1 MEFSF
6 RMYDFLASSDSA
18 KTAPEQALLW
28 FSCTCRHGWSDL
40 IQKSWKCQG
49 ELRSCPYRCMCA
61 HLFARGVRRSHATGF
76 DRVIEYES
84 TKVRTSFA
92 SDGRIVSKF
101 TSFLS
106 LIDVYRYS
114 IANAYIYLG
123 VVCRIQLCCWKQNVF
138 CYKALFCQVGPFRTL
153 AEISQNNLPPW
164 RSPRITMDNYG
175 QLEWEVRMMPNS
187 CCSGAPMLCALC
199 TSWSANWLSTS
210 SGAANRW
217 FAWVNF
223 PKCWF
228 SRHQKRNLIWCNVH
242 IMRFMVSYRNFPK
255 VSACTVVNPRTR
267 PACGAGAVLAK
278 DQSFVSRLGNLLFN
292 SQTTQTWVWLEKG
305 ASMDLQRTH
314 KWFVIYIY
322 IYLSESTIQKLKVR
336 LQ

>member
-1 MEFSF
+1 MDNWSEKCEWCQIVAVQVPQCYAPSA
-6 RMYDFLASSDSA
+6 RVGAQIDSA
-18 KTAPEQALLW
+18 
-28 FSCTCRHGWSDL
+28 H
-40 IQKSWKCQG
+40 
-49 ELRSCPYRCMCA
+49 
-61 HLFARGVRRSHATGF
+61 
-76 DRVIEYES
+76 
-84 TKVRTSFA
+84 
-92 SDGRIVSKF
+92 
-101 TSFLS
+101 
-106 LIDVYRYS
+106 
-114 IANAYIYLG
+114 
-123 VVCRIQLCCWKQNVF
+123 
-138 CYKALFCQVGPFRTL
+138 
-153 AEISQNNLPPW
+153 PP
-164 RSPRITMDNYG
+164 
-175 QLEWEVRMMPNS
+175 
-187 CCSGAPMLCALC
+187 
-199 TSWSANWLSTS
+199 
-210 SGAANRW
+210 GAANRW

-242 IMRFMVSYRNFPK
+242 VMRFMVSCRNFPK

-322 IYLSESTIQKLKVR
+322 LSESTIQKLKVR

>member
-1 MEFSF
+1 V
-6 RMYDFLASSDSA
+6 A
-18 KTAPEQALLW
+18 
-28 FSCTCRHGWSDL
+28 
-40 IQKSWKCQG
+40 
-49 ELRSCPYRCMCA
+49 
-61 HLFARGVRRSHATGF
+61 
-76 DRVIEYES
+76 
-84 TKVRTSFA
+84 
-92 SDGRIVSKF
+92 
-101 TSFLS
+101 
-106 LIDVYRYS
+106 
-114 IANAYIYLG
+114 
-123 VVCRIQLCCWKQNVF
+123 CRIQLCCWKQSVF

-242 IMRFMVSYRNFPK
+242 ICNDIYGFLSQLPK
-255 VSACTVVNPRTR
+255 SLRLHSSEPSNSACLWSRRCTCKRSILCIKVGKP
-267 PACGAGAVLAK
+267 
-278 DQSFVSRLGNLLFN
+278 FV
-292 SQTTQTWVWLEKG
+292 
-305 ASMDLQRTH
+305 
-314 KWFVIYIY
+314 
-322 IYLSESTIQKLKVR
+322 
-336 LQ
+336 